1 MKEYTPFLHIKLLN
15 ELNFLELEIEKTGEI
30 LSVSVSKSEAKK
42 ALIDYR
48 KKVDKY
54 KKKNIILDDI
64 INEEEEEE

>member
-42 ALIDYR
+42 ALIDHR
-48 KKVDKY
+48 KKIDKY
-54 KKKNIILDDI
+54 KKKNIILDEI
-64 INEEEEEE
+64 INEEY